1 MIGGDLMAKAKK
13 LKSGSWRVQV
23 FSHYETVD
31 GVKKPRYRSFTAPT
45 KAEAEMQA
53 TQFANDKE
61 RHSIDRLTVREAIRA
76 YIDSKSSVLSPST
89 LRAYEINYRNRM
101 EFLGDFM
108 VEDVRSTD
116 LQVYVN
122 TLAASLSP
130 KSVKNIYN
138 MVLAAIRLHSDRT
151 YRVTLP
157 QRAPKELHIP
167 DDDQVKLLL
176 DNARPDLKLA
186 ILLASV
192 GTLRRGEIC
201 GLKYKD
207 VLYDFSAVYV
217 HTDMVKDP
225 SGKWIHKEMP
235 KNASS
240 IRRVILPKEIIDQ
253 IGTGDPEEFIYKR
266 PPASISDGFDHLRD
280 KLGLKCRFHD
290 LRHYAASVLHAIGVP
305 DQYIMDRGGW
315 ATDST
320 LKSVYRNI
328 LSDKNKTF
336 TEKANEHFKN
346 ALLDTAN
353 REAK

>member
-1 MIGGDLMAKAKK
+1 MAKAKK
-13 LKSGSWRVQV
+13 LNSGNWRVQV
-23 FSHYETVD
+23 FSHYEIVE
-31 GVKKPRYRSFTAPT
+31 GNKKPRYRSFTAST
-45 KAEAEMQA
+45 KAEAEMLA

-61 RHSIDRLTVREAIRA
+61 RYSHDRLTVREAVRS

-89 LRAYEINYRNRM
+89 LRAYEVNYKNRL
-101 EFLGDFM
+101 EFLGDYM
-108 VEDVRSTD
+108 VDDIRSAD
-116 LQVYVN
+116 LQMYIN
-122 TLAASLSP
+122 TLAADLSP

-138 MVLAAIRLHSDRT
+138 MVLAAIRQHSDRN

-176 DNARPDLKLA
+176 DNARPDLRLA

-225 SGKWIHKEMP
+225 KGKWIHKEMP

-240 IRRVILPKEIIDQ
+240 IRRVVLPEEIIVL

-315 ATDST
+315 STDST

-328 LSDKNKTF
+328 LTDKNKTF
-336 TEKANEHFKN
+336 TEKANEHFKTT
-346 ALLDTAN
+346 LLDGKDRKA
-353 REAK
+353 E